1 MPRPPPFSKNQR
13 FFQSSRKRTFF
24 RGSELFSRKRT
35 FFRGWHPESMDNL
48 DRRGN
53 DKGDR
58 SALYDNRLIFN
69 KTNKIGKN
77 EMLGIKSGQIDKI
90 SI

>member
-1 MPRPPPFSKNQR
+1 
-13 FFQSSRKRTFF
+13 
-24 RGSELFSRKRT
+24 
-35 FFRGWHPESMDNL
+35 MDNL